1 MTEASRLVDAA
12 QVWLD
17 QVVARFAAE
26 VPAVELP
33 AKRFVA
39 NTTIEGIAFDEEMV
53 CTAVQRVYVGAA
65 GADGD
70 PGQGSFFPLVAD
82 LGLVLL
88 RCVPKSARVSG
99 NTAAELG
106 ASAVQLLTDLSLVT
120 SATTRAAANDAWGCE
135 RVRVGGGNLVP
146 PQGGIGGLL
155 FRVSLSI

>member
-1 MTEASRLVDAA
+1 MSEASRLVDAA

-39 NTTIEGIAFDEEMV
+39 NTTTEGIAFDEELL
-53 CTAVQRVYVGAA
+53 CTAVQRVYVGTA
-65 GADGD
+65 GGEGD
-70 PGQGSFFPLVAD
+70 VGQGSYFPLVAD

-88 RCVPKSARVSG
+88 RCVPKSVKVSG

-106 ASAVQLLTDLSLVT
+106 ASAAQLLTDLSLVT
-120 SATTRAAANDAWGCE
+120 SATTRAASEGAWGCE
-135 RVRVGGGNLVP
+135 RVRVTGGNLVP